1 MEIHPKDK
9 KKTAFSTD
17 KGLWHFNVMS
27 FGMCNA
33 HATFKR
39 LIVCVLA
46 ELLGDASLVY
56 MDDVIIVGHNFE
68 GHLQNLEHV
77 LGKIQGSNS

>member
-1 MEIHPKDK
+1 
-9 KKTAFSTD
+9 
-17 KGLWHFNVMS
+17 MS

-33 HATFKR
+33 HATFER

-68 GHLQNLEHV
+68 GLLQELERV
-77 LGKIQGSNS
+77 LSKIRGSNS

>member
-1 MEIHPKDK
+1 MP
-9 KKTAFSTD
+9 
-17 KGLWHFNVMS
+17 

-33 HATFKR
+33 HATFER

-46 ELLGDASLVY
+46 GLLGDASLVY
-56 MDDVIIVGHNFE
+56 LDDVIIVGHNFE